1 MDIPNWLLWPAL
13 GAWLLQA
20 LALVPGIRRLRGP
33 DPAARTKARLNL
45 LDSAAS
51 LLVITGLLLSMT
63 AAESWIWLSLTGF
76 MLLALVYAAKG
87 LRLLRARRT
96 PACPPPHRRRSRRLH
111 LRPFQPERGQPL
123 QLFLAQ
129 PRPPRTGVG
138 QPHTE

>member
-76 MLLALVYAAKG
+76 MLLTLVYAAKG

-96 PACPPPHRRRSRRLH
+96 PA
-111 LRPFQPERGQPL
+111 
-123 QLFLAQ
+123 
-129 PRPPRTGVG
+129 
-138 QPHTE
+138 